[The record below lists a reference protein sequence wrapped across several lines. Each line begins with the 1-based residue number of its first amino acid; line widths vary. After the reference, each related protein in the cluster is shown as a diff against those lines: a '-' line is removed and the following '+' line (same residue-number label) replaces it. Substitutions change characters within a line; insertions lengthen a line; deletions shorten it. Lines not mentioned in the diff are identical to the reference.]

1 LVIPFLE
8 TAGCSCGDSRVNKSA
23 PIIRDVVVRAASM
36 QRNVGRLVFVASTA
50 QLVSF
55 IAKQIASA

>member
-1 LVIPFLE
+1 
-8 TAGCSCGDSRVNKSA
+8 VNKSA

-36 QRNVGRLVFVASTA
+36 QQNVGRLVFVASTA

-55 IAKQIASA
+55 IAETNCLGVNQYAK